1 MIRLCVKILLT
12 VLTTPDF
19 TVVKIQCMDNF
30 QCHDLKMKYPTNVNT
45 LAYCLCELTYSEPVM
60 M

>member
-1 MIRLCVKILLT
+1 MGKILFIVLKTPDLT
-12 VLTTPDF
+12 VI
-19 TVVKIQCMDNF
+19 KIQCMDNF
-30 QCHDLKMKYPTNVNT
+30 QCHDLKMTYHTNVNT